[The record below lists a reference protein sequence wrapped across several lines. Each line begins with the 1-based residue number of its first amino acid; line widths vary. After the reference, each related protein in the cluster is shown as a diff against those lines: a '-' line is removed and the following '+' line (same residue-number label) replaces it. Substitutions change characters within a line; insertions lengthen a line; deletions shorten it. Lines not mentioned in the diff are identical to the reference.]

1 MWICPI
7 DVWASAAKFD
17 RVARRQMKSKP
28 ALPPKAHGGKAI
40 CCKES
45 LL

>member
-28 ALPPKAHGGKAI
+28 ALPPKAWWWQCFCACTI
-40 CCKES
+40 A
-45 LL
+45 